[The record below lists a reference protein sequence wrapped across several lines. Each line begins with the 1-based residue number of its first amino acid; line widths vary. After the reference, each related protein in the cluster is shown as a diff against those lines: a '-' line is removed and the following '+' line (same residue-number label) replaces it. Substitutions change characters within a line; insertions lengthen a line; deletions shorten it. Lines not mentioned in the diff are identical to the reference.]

1 MPIPDYETIM
11 LPLLKF
17 AFDTNEYSKVAI
29 ELWKQITNPTLAID
43 YFQSSYNICG
53 NIRFS
58 SSCDLFMCY
67 YDFLRGQKETSVNGY
82 S

>member
-29 ELWKQITNPTLAID
+29 ELWKQITNPILTID
-43 YFQSSYNICG
+43 YFQLVIIFVEIFALAVLVTY
-53 NIRFS
+53 
-58 SSCDLFMCY
+58 SCVIMI
-67 YDFLRGQKETSVNGY
+67 S
-82 S
+82 